1 MMKLLLSFIFI
12 FGGLFTLPAAAT
24 QHDLSRI
31 LAACSG
37 LECQAPYEME
47 LVWKN
52 GETSSSDLQE
62 KLNRLAFDL
71 AQIWGDTI
79 LEGDLVSAADLQLD
93 WIRAIRAE
101 GVIVAYAI
109 SYSETAWD
117 TMTCPYDP
125 ADSRSLIGC
134 QQGLIREGVFVSS
147 DLSSLEP
154 DPAQMVRFEPSTN

>member
-1 MMKLLLSFIFI
+1 MMKLLLSLILSSVSF
-12 FGGLFTLPAAAT
+12 LALPARAS
-24 QHDLSRI
+24 QHDLSRV
-31 LAACSG
+31 LDACRG

-47 LVWKN
+47 LIWKN

-93 WIRAIRAE
+93 WIRAIKAE

-125 ADSRSLIGC
+125 ADSRSLVGC
-134 QQGLIREGVFVSS
+134 QQGLIREGVFVSP

-154 DPAQMVRFEPSTN
+154 DPAQMVRFEPSAN